1 MDEEL
6 KKQTKKGV
14 IWSAIQRFSTQGIQ
28 FITTLIMARMLTP
41 AEYGT
46 IGMLSI
52 FLAISS
58 VFIDSGFVNALT
70 RKQDR
75 THNDICTVFFF
86 NISISIIAYL
96 FLFLAAPYIAA
107 FYNMTEL
114 KLILRIIG
122 LTLIIN
128 SFSAVQATLLTI
140 NLNFL
145 SQARITVIS
154 LIISALVGIILAYKG
169 FSYWSLVAQSLVSS
183 SISSILYWY
192 YSKWRPNMIFSINSF
207 KDMFGFGWKLL
218 VLSLIDSTYGN
229 LYSMVIGKV
238 YSASTLGN
246 YNRAESYANFPSISL
261 TGIMQRV
268 TYPILCRLQ
277 EDKQDLANTYRS
289 FIKISAFIIFPLMML
304 LSALAY
310 PFIIII
316 IGKQWE
322 VSATLLQI
330 LCFSLMW
337 YPIQAINLNLLLV
350 KGRSDLSLRLEII
363 KKILGTSILFIA
375 IPMGIIALCYSR
387 IIMSIL
393 SLVINTYYT
402 DKIIKHGF
410 IDQII
415 DLLPTILISFGMWA
429 IVMYLNTFNTNMNM
443 QVIVGLPIGIAFY
456 ITASLIFNRKDLNS
470 FLYLFRK

>member
-456 ITASLIFNRKDLNS
+456 ITASLIFNRKELNS

>member
-58 VFIDSGFVNALT
+58 VFIYICFVNALT